1 MAAMDTV
8 TGVELRDEQGH
19 LQAMLY
25 GDQLEIRRGDV
36 VTRYDLR
43 RALRV
48 DSRRVQPYHKRGR
61 QQRGGVKR

>member
-1 MAAMDTV
+1 MATAEAV

-19 LQAMLY
+19 LQAILY
-25 GDQLEIRRGDV
+25 GDHLEIRRGDV

-48 DSRRVQPYHKRGR
+48 DSRRVQPPHKRGR
-61 QQRGGVKR
+61 QRRGLKR